1 MKLVS
6 YAGQQLVTTDD
17 VAEAL
22 VVLAAE
28 VANEGGS
35 QAVQIPIVVD
45 GQTDVAEL
53 VVGLG
58 NDVLVGPSASEGV
71 DPDFSQHADRLRS
84 HPFYPKPGD
93 DARAVA
99 IEDQPYEGWD
109 LDVDLEASAR
119 TEQAN

>member
-1 MKLVS
+1 MKIVS
-6 YAGQQLVTTDD
+6 YAGQQLITTDD

-45 GQTDVAEL
+45 DRVDAAEL

-58 NDVLVGPSASEGV
+58 NDVLVGPTASVGE
-71 DPDFSQHADRLRS
+71 DPDFSEHAARLRA
-84 HPFYPKPGD
+84 HPFYPKRIMDGTVI
-93 DARAVA
+93 A
-99 IEDQPYEGWD
+99 EDQPFGEWD
-109 LDVDLEASAR
+109 LDVDLDASAR
-119 TEQAN
+119 SEQRR

>member
-45 GQTDVAEL
+45 GESDVAEL

-58 NDVLVGPSASEGV
+58 NDVLVGPHASTGA
-71 DPDFSQHADRLRS
+71 DPDFAEHAARLRA
-84 HPFYPKPGD
+84 HPFYPKRIVDGTVI
-93 DARAVA
+93 A
-99 IEDQPYEGWD
+99 EDKPFGEWD
-109 LDVDLEASAR
+109 LDVDLDASAR
-119 TEQAN
+119 AEQER